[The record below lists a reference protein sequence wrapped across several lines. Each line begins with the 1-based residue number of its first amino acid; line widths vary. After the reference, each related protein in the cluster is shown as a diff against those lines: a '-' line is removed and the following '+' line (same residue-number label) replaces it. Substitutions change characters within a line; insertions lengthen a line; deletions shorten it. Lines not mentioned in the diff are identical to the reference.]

1 MGYSGHYNIFGGTPM
16 KNFFYSIYDI
26 FAGIGK
32 ARAAAYFA
40 RQGDY
45 AAARALMLE
54 KHSV

>member
-1 MGYSGHYNIFGGTPM
+1 M